1 MKSPFHNQGNISI
14 SEHLYKYLLFN
25 TLELINIIK
34 SNSEL
39 TKSIEQ
45 CVSNLRKH
53 DKFNILDL
61 ISESIHASP
70 LECYYFIIYNESNN
84 QVVSTSRIFFD
95 RENSTSFICMV
106 YTSDKERNK
115 GVCKIM
121 LTKLIDLVANLFKCN
136 KFGLEVDPYNIP
148 AVKCYERVGFVFQRE
163 NVFYSKN
170 EKVVYNLME
179 LHKNT

>member
-1 MKSPFHNQGNISI
+1 MKTQFHNQGDIII
-14 SEHLYKYLLFN
+14 SEQTYKYLLFN

-34 SNSEL
+34 NNQEL

-45 CVSNLRKH
+45 CVRNLRKQ

-61 ISESIHASP
+61 ISESIRASP
-70 LECYYFIIYNESNN
+70 LECYYFIIYNESNYK
-84 QVVSTSRIFFD
+84 VVSTSRIFFD

-106 YTSDKERNK
+106 YTSEEERNK

-121 LTKLIDLVANLFKCN
+121 LHKLIDLFADLFKC
-136 KFGLEVDPYNIP
+136 KRFGLEVDPFNTAAI
-148 AVKCYERVGFVFQRE
+148 KCYEHIGFVFTRE
-163 NVFYSKN
+163 NIFYTKN

>member
-1 MKSPFHNQGNISI
+1 MKNQFHNQGDIIISTQ
-14 SEHLYKYLLFN
+14 SYKYLLFN
-25 TLELINIIK
+25 TLELINIMK
-34 SNSEL
+34 NNPEL
-39 TKSIEQ
+39 TKSIEH
-45 CVSNLRKH
+45 CVSKLRKH

-61 ISESIHASP
+61 ISESIRASP

-84 QVVSTSRIFFD
+84 LVISTSRIFFD

-106 YTSDKERNK
+106 YTSEEERNK

-121 LTKLIDLVANLFKCN
+121 LIKLIDLITDLFKC
-136 KFGLEVDPYNIP
+136 KRFGLEVNPFNTP
-148 AVKCYERVGFVFQRE
+148 AIKCYERVGFVFVRE